1 MIITPSE
8 SEEPATAAELGD
20 SAAMVVARLGTAPD
34 TGANG
39 TSGVSGLAERCVWSL
54 VWLGVISGGF
64 QLWGSWSAWS
74 FGGLAAPL
82 LVLAG
87 IVGFAAVWLVGSP
100 RSTVIQL
107 SALAAVVAST
117 LGNEGIGIHARR
129 FYSTDSAAFDQAG
142 ARLLMHGIDPYTVT
156 LGSLASLLKVP
167 AQFWTYTVSGGHVD
181 HVSYPAG
188 SILLQMPALV
198 LGFHHEVVDWMDL
211 LAWIVT
217 GVIIFVLLPTSIRW
231 IAPLLLLAPAFTGVF
246 SSGGTDAAFLPFL
259 VLAVWRWDRFGLG
272 RSAGVARWMGP
283 VALGLACSIKQTP
296 WFCVPFIALG
306 LVVEARRSG
315 RNPVRTVVPYLA
327 IVAGV
332 FGVVNI
338 PFVIWSPAAW
348 ARGTFLPFLQP
359 LIADGQG
366 LVTLVLHGIAHGV
379 SLPLLT
385 LAGLLVLGAEL
396 AAMVIW
402 YPAMKRIWLL
412 LLPLAFFVATR
423 SLSTYLADLYPAA
436 IVAAVSVAPAPR
448 AVVAAGPGASP
459 DAGRTGGDRPGGGRG
474 VCGGPRLLVTAPAAQ
489 RAVGGHL
496 QRRHLPRRGDP
507 GRAQHDLGR
516 GDAALH
522 GDHRQRP
529 SRRVLVSRSR
539 WQPGPRAPRLGDGDH
554 PTAGAGMG
562 PEPWLAVAGR
572 GLHHLARGAQH
583 DAADGLAARPGPL
596 KFVPTRPR
604 SRPAGAR

>member
-1 MIITPSE
+1 M
-8 SEEPATAAELGD
+8 
-20 SAAMVVARLGTAPD
+20 
-34 TGANG
+34 
-39 TSGVSGLAERCVWSL
+39 
-54 VWLGVISGGF
+54 
-64 QLWGSWSAWS
+64 
-74 FGGLAAPL
+74 
-82 LVLAG
+82 
-87 IVGFAAVWLVGSP
+87 
-100 RSTVIQL
+100 
-107 SALAAVVAST
+107 
-117 LGNEGIGIHARR
+117 
-129 FYSTDSAAFDQAG
+129 
-142 ARLLMHGIDPYTVT
+142 
-156 LGSLASLLKVP
+156 ASLLKVP
-167 AQFWTYTVSGGHVD
+167 AQFWTYTVNGGHVD

-188 SILLQMPALV
+188 SILLQMPALA
-198 LGFHHEVVDWMDL
+198 LGFHHEVVDWLDL
-211 LAWIVT
+211 FAWIVT

-296 WFCVPFIALG
+296 WFCVPFIAVG
-306 LVVEARRSG
+306 LVIEARRSG
-315 RNPVRTVVPYLA
+315 RSPVRTVVRYVA

-332 FGVVNI
+332 FAVVNL
-338 PFVIWSPAAW
+338 PFVIWQPRPPG
-348 ARGTFLPFLQP
+348 RGGPSCPSLQP

-385 LAGLLVLGAEL
+385 LAGLLVMVAEL
-396 AAMVIW
+396 AAMAIW

-412 LLPLAFFVATR
+412 VLPLAFFVATR

-448 AVVAAGPGASP
+448 AVMAGARGRLRMPVGLVAIVPAVAAVCAGVLAFWSP
-459 DAGRTGGDRPGGGRG
+459 
-474 VCGGPRLLVTAPAAQ
+474 PAAAQ
-489 RAVGGHL
+489 CPVGGHL

-507 GRAQHDLGR
+507 GRAQHDLGH

-539 WQPGPRAPRLGDGDH
+539 WQRWSSGP
-554 PTAGAGMG
+554 T
-562 PEPWLAVAGR
+562 
-572 GLHHLARGAQH
+572 
-583 DAADGLAARPGPL
+583 
-596 KFVPTRPR
+596 TRR
-604 SRPAGAR
+604 R

>member
-448 AVVAAGPGASP
+448 AVVAGARGRLRMPVGLVAIVPAVAAVCAGVLAFWSPPLQLSVRSVATSNAATSLDAVTLAVHNTTSGAVTPHFMVTIGSGHPDGFWYPDHGGNLVLGPHDSETVTIRPQSP
-459 DAGRTGGDRPGGGRG
+459 AWAPSHGSQW
-474 VCGGPRLLVTAPAAQ
+474 LVEAYTTSPEALSTTPLMDWQ
-489 RAVGGHL
+489 
-496 QRRHLPRRGDP
+496 
-507 GRAQHDLGR
+507 LGR
-516 GDAALH
+516 VH
-522 GDHRQRP
+522 
-529 SRRVLVSRSR
+529 
-539 WQPGPRAPRLGDGDH
+539 
-554 PTAGAGMG
+554 
-562 PEPWLAVAGR
+562 
-572 GLHHLARGAQH
+572 
-583 DAADGLAARPGPL
+583 
-596 KFVPTRPR
+596 
-604 SRPAGAR
+604 